1 MKHMQLRSLIRQVL
15 SPCRLYS
22 EAAEELLILTAAAES
37 LGGQYIYQMGG
48 PAVGIFQMEPNT
60 HDDIWEN
67 YLEYKPE
74 LALETSFWT
83 HSKDSEALV
92 YNLAYA
98 ILMARIHYLRV
109 AEPLPSATDID
120 GLAYYWKKYYNT
132 YRGKGTVRGA
142 KEKYL
147 DYIAG

>member
-15 SPCRLYS
+15 SPCGLYS
-22 EAAEELLILTAAAES
+22 EAAEELLIMTAAAES
-37 LGGQYIYQMGG
+37 LGGQFIYQVGG

-67 YLEYKPE
+67 YLKYKPA
-74 LALETSFWT
+74 LASETDFWT

-109 AEPLPSATDID
+109 AEPLPPATDID

-132 YRGKGTVRGA
+132 YLGKGTVRGA